1 MNEALTKAE
10 LGRYH
15 APELNLKVIVVVADV
30 TEPYQRSAV
39 SIIESAIPKEK
50 RKTIKPLFDPD
61 SIGDLLGYRIFAK
74 KCDCVIM
81 RVSEKQLRET
91 IQYLSKG
98 IDGFHVDVQQYSAK
112 EVLRY
117 KNEFR
122 TKVKNFLIE
131 KI

>member
-30 TEPYQRSAV
+30 TELYQRSAV
-39 SIIESAIPKEK
+39 SIIESAIPKEN
-50 RKTIKPLFDPD
+50 RKTVKPLFDPD
-61 SIGDLLGYRIFAK
+61 LIGDLLGYRILAK
-74 KCDCVIM
+74 KTDCVIM
-81 RVSEKQLRET
+81 RVSEKQIRET
-91 IQYLSKG
+91 IQYLNKG
-98 IDGFHVDVQQYSAK
+98 IDGFHVDVKQYSAK